1 MALRGHVFNK
11 QLFTSECFALFIDT
25 FLDKNNGVVKGCGLS
40 NTTTSITIED
50 GFFCIKGRFL
60 QEEGGSTFEIEP
72 TTQNDI
78 YCRIICEIDLSQENT
93 TAELKQAQYKILEST
108 REYPTLQQEDI
119 TIEGSIYQ
127 FEFAQFKITENGIED
142 FQDKRTFLDFPSIY
156 SEIRRNINAFLSQ
169 AKITTEE
176 QIDAL
181 VLDLKTYCDE
191 AKDILDGDVAMNL
204 INLINNLKT
213 TKADIPRRKILTLL
227 STNWTLD
234 ETETKYKYKYT
245 TQDKTITEEDCIR
258 CNVVEEDEDK
268 IKNGRVE
275 SYNGYW
281 IIKTSKQVTEDIR
294 AEIVI
299 TRTKGENQNTTEL
312 AYELKTKAYDE
323 NEKFHLEQDNNLETI
338 INVTDD
344 ITDNNNIIIE
354 EIDT

>member
-25 FLDKNNGVVKGCGLS
+25 FLDKNNGIIKGCELS
-40 NTTTSITIED
+40 NTNTSITIEN

-60 QEEGGSTFEIEP
+60 QEEGGSTFEVEQAI
-72 TTQNDI
+72 QNDI
-78 YCRIICEIDLSQENT
+78 YCRLVCEIDLSQENT

-127 FEFAQFKITENGIED
+127 FEFAQFKITENGIEN

-191 AKDILDGDVAMNL
+191 AKEILDGDVAMNL
-204 INLINNLKT
+204 INLINNLKQ
-213 TKADIPRRKILTLL
+213 TKADTPRRKILNLL
-227 STNWTLD
+227 STNWTLN
-234 ETETKYKYKYT
+234 TTTNKYEYIIE
-245 TQDKTITEEDCIR
+245 DSNITENDFPDCALS
-258 CNVVEEDEDK
+258 EEDKKK
-268 IKNGRVE
+268 ISDLDQYTENGRLVL
-275 SYNGYW
+275 
-281 IIKTSKQVTEDIR
+281 TASKQVTENINMTVVLIR
-294 AEIVI
+294 TIAEGSG
-299 TRTKGENQNTTEL
+299 T
-312 AYELKTKAYDE
+312 
-323 NEKFHLEQDNNLETI
+323 
-338 INVTDD
+338 
-344 ITDNNNIIIE
+344 
-354 EIDT
+354 

>member
-25 FLDKNNGVVKGCGLS
+25 FLDKNNGIVKGCGLS

-78 YCRIICEIDLSQENT
+78 YCRIICEIDLFQENT

-191 AKDILDGDVAMNL
+191 AKEILDGDVAMNL

-227 STNWTLD
+227 STNWTLN
-234 ETETKYKYKYT
+234 TT
-245 TQDKTITEEDCIR
+245 TQKYEYIIEDSNITEDHLLSCCLNIENKKKLSDAEVESFNGYYVIRTTKQPKEDIEMEIVKLKTISD
-258 CNVVEEDEDK
+258 
-268 IKNGRVE
+268 
-275 SYNGYW
+275 S
-281 IIKTSKQVTEDIR
+281 
-294 AEIVI
+294 A
-299 TRTKGENQNTTEL
+299 NQNTSEL

-323 NEKFHLEQDNNLETI
+323 NEKYHLEQDGNIETI

>member
-25 FLDKNNGVVKGCGLS
+25 FLDKNNGIVKGCGLS

-60 QEEGGSTFEIEP
+60 QEEGGSTFKIEP

-156 SEIRRNINAFLSQ
+156 SEIRRNINAFLTQ

-213 TKADIPRRKILTLL
+213 TKADIPRRKNLTLL
-227 STNWTLD
+227 STNWTLNTTTNKYEYIIED
-234 ETETKYKYKYT
+234 SSVTEDDFADCLLSAEEQKKLSDVEGETLNGSLV
-245 TQDKTITEEDCIR
+245 IR
-258 CNVVEEDEDK
+258 
-268 IKNGRVE
+268 
-275 SYNGYW
+275 
-281 IIKTSKQVTEDIR
+281 TSKQPTENIEMTVVLIR
-294 AEIVI
+294 TVAE
-299 TRTKGENQNTTEL
+299 GSE
-312 AYELKTKAYDE
+312 A
-323 NEKFHLEQDNNLETI
+323 
-338 INVTDD
+338 
-344 ITDNNNIIIE
+344 
-354 EIDT
+354 

>member
-25 FLDKNNGVVKGCGLS
+25 FLDKNNGVIKGCGLS
-40 NTTTSITIED
+40 NTATTITIED

-72 TTQNDI
+72 TLQNDI

-108 REYPTLQQEDI
+108 REYPVLQQEDI

-127 FEFAQFKITENGIED
+127 FEFAQFKITENRIED

-156 SEIRRNINAFLSQ
+156 AEIRRNINTFLSQ

-181 VLDLKTYCDE
+181 ILDLKTYCDE
-191 AKDILDGDVAMNL
+191 AKEVLDGDVVMNL

-213 TKADIPRRKILTLL
+213 TKADIPRRKNLTLL
-227 STNWTLD
+227 STNWILD
-234 ETETKYKYKYT
+234 EETQKYEYIIEDEK
-245 TQDKTITEEDCIR
+245 ITENDFADCILSA
-258 CNVVEEDEDK
+258 EEQKKLTAPEGETL
-268 IKNGRVE
+268 NG
-275 SYNGYW
+275 SL
-281 IIKTSKQVTEDIR
+281 IIRTSKQPTENI
-294 AEIVI
+294 
-299 TRTKGENQNTTEL
+299 
-312 AYELKTKAYDE
+312 
-323 NEKFHLEQDNNLETI
+323 
-338 INVTDD
+338 D
-344 ITDNNNIIIE
+344 ITVVLIRTVSDE
-354 EIDT
+354 GSET

>member
-25 FLDKNNGVVKGCGLS
+25 FLDKNNGIVKGCGLS
-40 NTTTSITIED
+40 NTATTITIKD

-108 REYPTLQQEDI
+108 REYPVLRQEDI
-119 TIEGSIYQ
+119 VEQPDNSIYQ

-191 AKDILDGDVAMNL
+191 AKDILDGDVAINLLNL
-204 INLINNLKT
+204 IIANT
-213 TKADIPRRKILTLL
+213 PRRKNITLL

-245 TQDKTITEEDCIR
+245 MQDEKITKHHRIFCTIYED
-258 CNVVEEDEDK
+258 DEDK
-268 IKNGRVE
+268 MIDGLME
-275 SYNGYW
+275 TFNGYYTV
-281 IIKTSKQVTEDIR
+281 KTSRKPTEDVKLELVIVKTTDGNTQEET
-294 AEIVI
+294 AKELEYEI
-299 TRTKGENQNTTEL
+299 
-312 AYELKTKAYDE
+312 KTKAYNE
-323 NEKFHLEQDNNLETI
+323 NEKFHLEQDNKLETI
-338 INVTDD
+338 TNVTDNILD
-344 ITDNNNIIIE
+344 ENNIIIIE
-354 EIDT
+354 ET